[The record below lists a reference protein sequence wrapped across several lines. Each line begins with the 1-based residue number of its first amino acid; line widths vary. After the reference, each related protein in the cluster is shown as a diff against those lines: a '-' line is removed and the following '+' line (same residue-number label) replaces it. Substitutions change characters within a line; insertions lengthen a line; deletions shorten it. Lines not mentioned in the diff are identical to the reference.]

1 MVHSIFKDIK
11 LSLSNTNGILL
22 GEKFVLDQTRP
33 GIGIFG
39 LDANGKEIQEIVNKK
54 LKYGIHRFKYDG
66 GKLNNGMYFVLLENE
81 GKRSGISV
89 IKRS

>member
-1 MVHSIFKDIK
+1 MSKIIEAYPNPFKNNLNIK
-11 LSLSNTNGILL
+11 IEIKSGDTLL
-22 GEKFVLDQTRP
+22 KIV
-33 GIGIFG
+33 
-39 LDANGKEIQEIVNKK
+39 DANGKEIQEIVNKK